1 VPYVICKHTDF
12 TICKHERVQSSCQIL
27 FILGT
32 QEDGYKRA
40 PNLHKFNHIDWISI
54 KGLGFYQSEQEA
66 RFHYPLEHPIYRTW
80 CYKISNEQHKVLG
93 AVKSI

>member
-1 VPYVICKHTDF
+1 MKEFNQAVKFYLSLEHKKTDISVPPTSTNLI
-12 TICKHERVQSSCQIL
+12 IL
-27 FILGT
+27 T
-32 QEDGYKRA
+32 GYLSR
-40 PNLHKFNHIDWISI
+40 IW
-54 KGLGFYQSEQEA
+54 FYQSEQEA